1 MKWFSSFTLVLGTLV
16 LACKPALTMAQAP
29 IFGCSDS
36 ATSPTNETRID
47 ATTAI
52 QFWNQTFLM
61 HDGLIYYG
69 SQTQWTCR
77 SNGRNHV
84 RTMQECS
91 QTVLQL
97 WDSVETKLQAQPTK
111 ASVSDQCYM
120 ETEFVFV
127 EWNKKR

>member
-1 MKWFSSFTLVLGTLV
+1 
-16 LACKPALTMAQAP
+16 MAQAP
-29 IFGCSDS
+29 VFGCSES

-77 SNGRNHV
+77 SNGKVRDRNGNLYD
-84 RTMQECS
+84 RKMQDCS

-111 ASVSDQCYM
+111 ATVSDQCYM
-120 ETEFVFV
+120 ETEFVTV